1 MSIEWPSLTALQQP
15 DWPEQSAVARVR
27 EQLAALPPLVV
38 AGECSQLREALGR
51 AVVGD
56 AFVLQAGDCA
66 ETFADNNAESLTS
79 RLRTI
84 LQMAVVLTY
93 GASVPVVKIGRLA
106 GQFAKPRSEQTEV
119 VDGVTIPA
127 YRGDAVNGFERT
139 AQARTPDPQRLLRA
153 YHASG
158 SALNFISSF
167 LRGGYADL
175 REVHTWNHDFVHDSA
190 AGRKYEILAQDIE
203 RALAFMHAC
212 GVADDQFRR
221 TSLFSSHE
229 ALLLDYEQPL
239 VRTDTQT
246 GEVYAASAHMVW
258 IGERTRQIGGAHID
272 FASRISNPIGVKI
285 GPSATPEEV
294 VALVHRLNYAGLAG
308 RLSLISRMGAALV
321 EQRLPAIVEA
331 VTRTSVPVVWMCDPM
346 HGNTRVSPTGRKTR
360 HFEDVMAEVRG
371 FFAVHARLGTVPG
384 GLHVELTGDDVTEC
398 LGGGAN
404 VTESDLADR
413 YETLC
418 DPRLNREQSLELAF
432 LVAEMLQRP

>member
-1 MSIEWPSLTALQQP
+1 MTISWPALTALQQP
-15 DWPEQSAVARVR
+15 VWPDVTEVARVR
-27 EQLAALPPLVV
+27 EQLAERPPLVV
-38 AGECSQLREALGR
+38 AGECAQLRDSLAR

-66 ETFADNNAESLTS
+66 ETFADNNAASLTA

-106 GQFAKPRSEQTEV
+106 GQFAKPRSEQSEL
-119 VDGVTIPA
+119 VDGTEIPA

-139 AQARTPDPQRLLRA
+139 PESRTPNPQRLLTA
-153 YHASG
+153 YEASS

-167 LRGGYADL
+167 LKGGYADL
-175 REVHTWNHDFVHDSA
+175 RQVHTWNHDFVRDSA
-190 AGRKYEILAQDIE
+190 AGKRYEILAQDIE

-239 VRTDTQT
+239 VRRDVHT

-285 GPSATPEEV
+285 GPNATPEEV
-294 VALVHRLNYAGLAG
+294 VALVHRLNYAALPG
-308 RLSLISRMGAALV
+308 RLALISRMGAQAI
-321 EQRLPAIVEA
+321 QQCLPGIVDA
-331 VTRTSVPVVWMCDPM
+331 VTKTGVPVVWMCDPM

-360 HFEDVMAEVRG
+360 HFEDVMAEVQG
-371 FFAVHARLGTVPG
+371 FFAVHRTLGTVPG

-432 LVAEMLQRP
+432 LVAEMLQHP